1 MFMPTNSSLVIRKG
15 NNQMSGHGVQDSGSS
30 WECKERGHG
39 EWPLESPERVPTS
52 VSIGE
57 KDVI

>member
-1 MFMPTNSSLVIRKG
+1 MFMFINLSLVIRKG
-15 NNQMSGHGVQDSGSS
+15 NNQMFGYGVQDSGSL
-30 WECKERGHG
+30 WECKERGYG
-39 EWPLESPERVPTS
+39 EWLLESLERVFIS